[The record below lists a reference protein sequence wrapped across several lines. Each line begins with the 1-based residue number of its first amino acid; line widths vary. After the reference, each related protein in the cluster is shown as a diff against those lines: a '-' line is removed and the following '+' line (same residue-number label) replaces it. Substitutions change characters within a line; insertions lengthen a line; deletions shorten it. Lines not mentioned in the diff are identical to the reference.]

1 MTTNITAPP
10 RTQAIITRQ
19 PRAASDP
26 SRRRLIICVSIVVLY
41 TVAAIVGP
49 ILMGYDPVAT
59 RVQDRLLPPGST
71 TSAGAFVLLGT
82 DQVGRDMLGQVF
94 MGGRVSIGAGLG
106 TLALAGLIGVTTGIL
121 AGYFGGWVDSLLM
134 RIADIQLAFPSILLA
149 IFIAA
154 ILGPSLW
161 NVILVLAIANWVV
174 FARVCR
180 SQVLS
185 LKNREYVDATRTLG
199 ARNAYLMIRTILPGC
214 IAPILVVATVE
225 IGHVIVAE
233 AALSFLGLGTPASLP
248 SWGRTISDG
257 RDYLLN
263 AWWISTFP
271 GLALAGLVL
280 TLGVLGDTLRDR
292 FDPKL
297 RTS

>member
-1 MTTNITAPP
+1 MTSDHSP
-10 RTQAIITRQ
+10 RTRAIFLPRPRL
-19 PRAASDP
+19 PRAADGG
-26 SRRRLIICVSIVVLY
+26 RMRLIVGGAIVAVY
-41 TVAAIVGP
+41 VVAAIFGP
-49 ILMGYDPVAT
+49 ILMNYNPIAT

-71 TSAGAFVLLGT
+71 TTLGGLAIMGT
-82 DQVGRDMLGQVF
+82 DQVGRDILGQVL

-106 TLALAGLIGVTTGIL
+106 TLIL
-121 AGYFGGWVDSLLM
+121 AGFIGILTGVLAGFYGGWVDSVLM

-154 ILGPSLW
+154 ILGPSFW
-161 NVILVLAIANWVV
+161 NVILVLAIANWVI

-185 LKNREYVDATRTLG
+185 LKHREYVDATRTLG
-199 ARNAYLMIRTILPGC
+199 ARNGYLMLRTVLPGC
-214 IAPILVVATVE
+214 LAPILVVATVE

-248 SWGRTISDG
+248 SWGRTIADG
-257 RDYLLN
+257 RDYLID

-271 GLALAGLVL
+271 GIALAGLVL
-280 TLGVLGDTLRDR
+280 TLGILGDTLRDR